1 MLLQERSLHRAG
13 CQTREY
19 RHSTRVVLHVG
30 GPPRLLPSGRS
41 LYHVTRAAY
50 GQSAT
55 KERTKEE
62 KAGLEAAR
70 AFVLQQASDATHAV
84 TFPVYT
90 RFYWPA
96 GSAQNIFV
104 WGSFNQWSKV
114 RAVAS
119 LDSSCMVV
127 MVLGIPMSGVF
138 MQGDAAIAL
147 LWRPPA
153 YSLSLPCCPTA
164 DPAPSR
170 SR

>member
-70 AFVLQQASDATHAV
+70 ASVLQQASDATHAV

-114 RAVAS
+114 RAVVS
-119 LDSSCMVV
+119 LDSVILHGGHGAWHTDV
-127 MVLGIPMSGVF
+127 RRVHAG
-138 MQGDAAIAL
+138 
-147 LWRPPA
+147 
-153 YSLSLPCCPTA
+153 
-164 DPAPSR
+164 
-170 SR
+170 